1 MTIWMWMVLAAGGL
15 LQRAPREGISNPYAG
30 NENARLA
37 GRKLFERHCAQCHGK
52 EGEGLGR
59 APALAARRVKE
70 AEPGA
75 LLWVLRNGS
84 RATGMPSFSQLP
96 EERLWQIV
104 TYLQSAGA
112 R

>member
-15 LQRAPREGISNPYAG
+15 LQRAPREGISNPYAK
-30 NENARLA
+30 NEGARRA
-37 GRKLFERHCAQCHGK
+37 GRKLFERHCAQCHGRER
-52 EGEGLGR
+52 EGMGK
-59 APALAARRVKE
+59 APALAVRRVKE
-70 AEPGA
+70 AEPGT

-84 RATGMPSFSQLP
+84 RGTGMPSFSQLP

-104 TYLQSAGA
+104 TYLQSAAA